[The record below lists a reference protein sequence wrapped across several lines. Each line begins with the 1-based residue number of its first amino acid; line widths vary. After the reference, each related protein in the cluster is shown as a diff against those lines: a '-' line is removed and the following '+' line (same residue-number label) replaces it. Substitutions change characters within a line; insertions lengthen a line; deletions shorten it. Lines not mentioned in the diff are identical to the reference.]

1 MSIPAEMAERHRLMF
16 AEMAELGL
24 KSARDLVDRQL
35 AAEDTDVAARAAL
48 AMHRVM
54 RTVRQTMALE
64 QRQERER
71 QRAEREATTDGRRD
85 DKTRLQVRKAQVQA
99 AVERLIWDEHEFG
112 SDDAGELEYELTERL
127 DHEAAADDFADQP
140 IEACV
145 ARLCAALN
153 LPLRPQPAEEEA
165 EERAGA
171 DDAATPVAPP

>member
-1 MSIPAEMAERHRLMF
+1 MAERHRLIF

-24 KSARDLVDRQL
+24 KSARDLLDRQL

-71 QRAEREATTDGRRD
+71 QRAEREASTEDRREHD
-85 DKTRLQVRKAQVQA
+85 VRIKTRKAQVQA

-127 DHEAAADDFADQP
+127 DHEAVADDFADQP
-140 IEACV
+140 IEACI

-153 LPLRPQPAEEEA
+153 LPLPAQSGEGEA
-165 EERAGA
+165 AERAGA
-171 DDAATPVAPP
+171 DDAATPWRSSA